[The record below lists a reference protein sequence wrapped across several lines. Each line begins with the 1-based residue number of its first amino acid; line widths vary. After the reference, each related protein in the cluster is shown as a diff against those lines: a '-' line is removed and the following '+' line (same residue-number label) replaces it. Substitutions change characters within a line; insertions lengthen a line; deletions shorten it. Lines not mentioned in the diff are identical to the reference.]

1 MQPYYAHVCAD
12 SSFTFAPYSFN
23 LSKVTICSIGIHAL
37 FEKWNDKLISQD
49 NLYMTYPLVCY
60 HSSSNIDRNIL
71 STQKYKSRVSLPT
84 RRQFTTSASARS
96 AFACIYYFARC
107 ITRVCVCDS
116 CTRIIFISMRHLFSL
131 PSSIILVPSL
141 SSPYNFVRS
150 IIMLIFSTFHP
161 FLFTFSFRVSVNN
174 IVYSSSPLFLF
185 ISFRESH

>member
-12 SSFTFAPYSFN
+12 SSFTPYSFN

-107 ITRVCVCDS
+107 ITRMCVCV
-116 CTRIIFISMRHLFSL
+116 IVA
-131 PSSIILVPSL
+131 LVL
-141 SSPYNFVRS
+141 SSYLCGICSPCSRRLSSSLRYRARDNFVRS